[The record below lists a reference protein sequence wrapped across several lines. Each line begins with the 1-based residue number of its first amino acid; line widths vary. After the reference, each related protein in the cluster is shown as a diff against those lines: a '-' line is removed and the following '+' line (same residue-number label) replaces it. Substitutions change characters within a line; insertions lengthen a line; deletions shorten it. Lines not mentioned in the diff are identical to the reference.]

1 MVGINPED
9 NTVTVGTKED
19 LKEIE
24 MIVRD
29 VNLVKYDTIPDGMYD
44 YKIRYKHLEAESVL
58 SNYNGDVKVLFHNKV
73 ERLHQVS
80 QQIVF
85 MREMML

>member
-29 VNLVKYDTIPDGMYD
+29 VNLVKYDTIPDGMYMTT
-44 YKIRYKHLEAESVL
+44 KIRYKHLGGEFV
-58 SNYNGDVKVLFHNKV
+58 VKL
-73 ERLHQVS
+73 
-80 QQIVF
+80 
-85 MREMML
+85 

>member
-1 MVGINPED
+1 MEDCRKHRGYPFYTIGQRKLGVSLGNEPTYVVGINPED

-29 VNLVKYDTIPDGMYD
+29 VNLVKYDTIPDGMYGLQKLD
-44 YKIRYKHLEAESVL
+44 I
-58 SNYNGDVKVLFHNKV
+58 NT
-73 ERLHQVS
+73 
-80 QQIVF
+80 
-85 MREMML
+85 